1 MVFLPL
7 LAFAKAIVAPVDSDD
22 YPVDSLDE
30 AAKITIT
37 LCLLCLAGKKIFVS
51 AELIEASGT
60 IVSVW
65 RLGSKVA
72 LVKSGRST
80 KVCSKCRHIRIRLRE
95 RRRG

>member
-1 MVFLPL
+1 MMASVALVAVEESVAVMAVF
-7 LAFAKAIVAPVDSDD
+7 DSEL
-22 YPVDSLDE
+22 YLR
-30 AAKITIT
+30 
-37 LCLLCLAGKKIFVS
+37 LAGKKILVS

-72 LVKSGRST
+72 LVNSGRST